1 MLKLSLEQRD
11 NFFIKTLYNDK
22 VLKYNKQHEP
32 IKGERKMKKLV
43 LIVAMLLVV
52 AGCNT
57 VSSDQDNSLQEI
69 LDKGVMVVGYTEY
82 PPMGF
87 TENGEVTGFDIEI
100 AKEVAKRL
108 EVDVEFV
115 YIDWDAKELELS
127 SKNIDMIWNGLTI
140 TEERKE
146 QILFSKP
153 YFDNRIVILSL
164 VNESINEISQLEG
177 KKVGVE
183 LSSSGQIAVEN
194 ADVYEELDELVK
206 FTSITE
212 AILDLKAGGIDAIV
226 ADEIFARYALSK
238 DEGSYFIAQE
248 VFNSENY
255 GVGFRLNDVS
265 LRDKVDEI
273 MDEMAEDGTA
283 LEISMFWFE
292 EDLLKR

>member
-1 MLKLSLEQRD
+1 MNQQKE
-11 NFFIKTLYNDK
+11 K
-22 VLKYNKQHEP
+22 
-32 IKGERKMKKLV
+32 KMKKLIV
-43 LIVAMLLVV
+43 LVVMLLI
-52 AGCNT
+52 ATGCST
-57 VSSDQDNSLQEI
+57 ASSSEDNSLEDI

-100 AKEVAKRL
+100 AKEVANRL

-164 VNESINEISQLEG
+164 SNNEINEISQLSDM
-177 KKVGVE
+177 KVGVE

-194 ADVYEELDELVK
+194 SDIFDELDELVK

-238 DEGSYFIAQE
+238 DEGSYTIADE

-255 GVGFRLNDVS
+255 GVGFRLNDVA
-265 LRDKVDEI
+265 LRDRIDEI
-273 MDEMAEDGTA
+273 LDEMAEDGTA
-283 LEISMFWFE
+283 KEISEFWFE